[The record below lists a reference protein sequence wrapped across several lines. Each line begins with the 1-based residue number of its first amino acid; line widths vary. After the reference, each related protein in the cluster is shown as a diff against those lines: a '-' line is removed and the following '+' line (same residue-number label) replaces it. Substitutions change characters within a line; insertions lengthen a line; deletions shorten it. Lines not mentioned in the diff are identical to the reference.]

1 MSDTHVRTYSK
12 ANDATVGELAARLSE
27 QVSRLVRDEVALAQ
41 AEMAQKAKRLGIG
54 AGMFGA
60 SGVLALFGAGAGVAA
75 AILALSLVVSGWLAA
90 LIVALAL
97 FVLAGMIA
105 LAGRRGVKRASPPVP
120 TEAVRSTKDDVAAV
134 RQAVRR

>member
-1 MSDTHVRTYSK
+1 
-12 ANDATVGELAARLSE
+12 
-27 QVSRLVRDEVALAQ
+27 
-41 AEMAQKAKRLGIG
+41 
-54 AGMFGA
+54 
-60 SGVLALFGAGAGVAA
+60 VLALFGAGAGVAA

>member
-12 ANDATVGELAARLSE
+12 ANDASVGELAARLSE